1 MSVHT
6 SSEQLTGTVLG
17 NYRLEQL
24 AEPHPWGP
32 VFHAIDRAGKRY
44 TVRFIVPDARRT
56 PDERLIVLG
65 RLQQEANRVAT
76 LSHPAI
82 VPCLDYGTY
91 QGMLY
96 LVYPYLN
103 YTPLRSRLSPTS
115 LPDARTV
122 GYLLEQAAAALE
134 HAHEHAV
141 VHRNFST
148 NTILLADGKRA
159 VISEFGLLQMRSLCQ
174 PDDAGQGQYH
184 YAGSTEA
191 CAPEQLLGKAIDTY
205 TDVYSLGA
213 VLYRLLTGHAP
224 FNGQTRDEI
233 LRQHIYARVPPLATW
248 SAGLSVELDY
258 VVVKAMEK
266 EPSLRFHRPAELVQ
280 AYYKI
285 VMPGYVPGL
294 LSMEK
299 HTSNHMTTVGSTSS
313 LPQKPAKQ
321 PAMGVKNPSR
331 RRFVAMAG
339 AGLGAVA
346 VVAVAIE
353 IGTHVLGHKGTAAS
367 THNGTTGKTGTTNV
381 LGQSANIPANSA
393 VKFTIPGQTNPGLL
407 IHLSNGSFVAY
418 DSTCTHAACAVSYNP
433 QDQML
438 ECPCHGAVFDPAKGA
453 AVVTGPATTPLKTI
467 NIKVNAN
474 GTITTA

>member
-1 MSVHT
+1 MSVYT
-6 SSEQLTGTVLG
+6 SSEQLTGTILG

-24 AEPHPWGP
+24 AESHPWGP

-44 TVRFIVPDARRT
+44 TVRFIVPDGRRR

-76 LSHPAI
+76 LSHPSI
-82 VPCLDYGTY
+82 VPCLDYGTF

-96 LVYPYLN
+96 LVYPYVN
-103 YTPLRSRLSPTS
+103 YPPLRSRLSPTS
-115 LPDARTV
+115 LPDARAV
-122 GYLLEQAAAALE
+122 GYLLEQTAAALE
-134 HAHEHAV
+134 YAHEHAV
-141 VHRNFST
+141 LHRNLST
-148 NTILLADGKRA
+148 STILLADGKRA

-174 PDDAGQGQYH
+174 SDSGEQGQYL

-191 CAPEQLLGKAIDTY
+191 CAPEQLLGNSIDVY

-224 FNGQTRDEI
+224 FSGQTRDEI
-233 LRQHIYARVPPLATW
+233 LRQHIYAKVPPLSTW
-248 SAGLSVELDY
+248 RAGLPPELDY
-258 VVVKAMEK
+258 VVIKAMEK
-266 EPSLRFHRPAELVQ
+266 DPSLRFRRVADLVQ
-280 AYYKI
+280 AYCKV

-294 LSMEK
+294 LAVEK
-299 HTSNHMTTVGSTSS
+299 HTSNHMTALGSTPSTPRKTGTS
-313 LPQKPAKQ
+313 KQ
-321 PAMGVKNPSR
+321 RAAGMKNPSR

-346 VVAVAIE
+346 VVAAAIE
-353 IGTHVLGHKGTAAS
+353 IGPHVLGHHNAPAS
-367 THNGTTGKTGTTNV
+367 THNAGTAANTNV
-381 LGQSANIPANSA
+381 LGQSANIPTNSA
-393 VKFTIPGQTNPGLL
+393 VKFTIPDQKNPGLL
-407 IHLSNGSFVAY
+407 IHLQNGSFVAY
-418 DSTCTHAACAVSYNP
+418 DSTCTHAACAVKYNP

-467 NIKVNAN
+467 NIKVSAN
-474 GTITTA
+474 GTITKA